1 MSPLMTELKK
11 IHLENLQKQCSLMYK
26 AWFASGLKYL
36 PIDYEERKILCKV
49 RGLKLLMMSGG

>member
-1 MSPLMTELKK
+1 MTELKK